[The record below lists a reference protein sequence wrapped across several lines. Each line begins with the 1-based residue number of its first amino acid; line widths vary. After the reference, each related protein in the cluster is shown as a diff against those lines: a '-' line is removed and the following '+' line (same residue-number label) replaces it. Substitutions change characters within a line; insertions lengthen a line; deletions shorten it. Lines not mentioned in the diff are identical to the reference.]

1 MILLDCLMIDP
12 KARTHIYKKGFDF
25 MEKRKRGMN
34 HKGFAPELCEAI
46 NFFNLD
52 LNKDLHFYPDLVMP
66 QMEGRPLTEDEK
78 KDTMFVKRLA
88 REHARIIFT
97 GLNQLYD
104 KRSVSPDETFPMF
117 SWNMVIAY
125 DNAIYNFRM
134 NQANDTHIYPI
145 VWELNSH
152 LAMILVI
159 RSLAR
164 AGLLYFTDKN
174 FDSVRD
180 RLRED
185 LSDVIMDIDK
195 YNFVPV
201 QIQEFYG

>member
-1 MILLDCLMIDP
+1 
-12 KARTHIYKKGFDF
+12 

-46 NFFNLD
+46 SFFNQD
-52 LNKDLHFYPDLVMP
+52 IFKSKFFPDLVTP

-78 KDTMFVKRLA
+78 KDTMFVQRIV

-97 GLNQLYD
+97 GLQQLYD

-134 NQANDTHIYPI
+134 SQANDTHIYPI

-180 RLRED
+180 CLRRD